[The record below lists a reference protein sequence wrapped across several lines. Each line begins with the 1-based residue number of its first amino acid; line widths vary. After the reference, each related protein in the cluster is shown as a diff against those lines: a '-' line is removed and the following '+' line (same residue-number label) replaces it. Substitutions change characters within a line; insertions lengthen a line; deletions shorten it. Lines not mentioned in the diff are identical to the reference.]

1 MNQPKKIGIIG
12 SGFISDY
19 HIPAL
24 QKAGADIVILCS
36 IKDEEVKQ
44 KAARYHI
51 LQTTNEY
58 KAVLARED
66 LDAVLILTPESTHCE
81 IAVAAAHAGKAIFLQ
96 KPMARSSEE
105 CRLIINAAR
114 TEGVPLYVSF
124 MHRYFSEVEY
134 ARKLLDQGIL
144 GQILTIRQRNATPG
158 ATWSPWFFDRKQV
171 GGGAVM
177 QLGVHGIDLLRLLF
191 GEIKSVNANVAQLV
205 RERVMADGTVVYP
218 DNEDYALA
226 IYRFDSGII
235 AHHEIVYNEV
245 AGTDR
250 FRMEIYGEKGTA
262 WLRTER
268 GLLSYVLAGE
278 PTAWKTPEILQ
289 EDFGIRQHRYFLDML
304 EDKIPFDQS
313 GEDGLRS
320 IEIAE
325 AIYHSAEIQNWTE
338 VGE

>member
-1 MNQPKKIGIIG
+1 MNKPKKIGIIG

-24 QKAGADIVILCS
+24 QQVGAEIVILCS
-36 IKDEEVKQ
+36 IKEEEAKQ

-51 LQTTNEY
+51 SQTTIDY

-81 IAVAAAHAGKAIFLQ
+81 IAVAAAQAGKAIFLQ

-105 CRLIINAAR
+105 CRTILDAVR
-114 TEGVPLYVSF
+114 TAGVPLYVSF
-124 MHRYFSEVEY
+124 MHRHFPEVEH
-134 ARKLLDQGIL
+134 ARTLLEQKVFGRV
-144 GQILTIRQRNATPG
+144 LTIRQRNATPG
-158 ATWSPWFFDRKQV
+158 ATWSPWFFDRKLV

-177 QLGVHGIDLLRLLF
+177 QLGVHGIDLLRHMF
-191 GEIKSVNANVAQLV
+191 GEINAVQAHVAQLV
-205 RERVMADGTVVYP
+205 NERVMADGTIVHP
-218 DNEDYALA
+218 DNEDYAVAL
-226 IYRFDSGII
+226 YRFDSGII
-235 AHHEIVYNEV
+235 AHHEIIYNEV

-268 GLLSYVLAGE
+268 GLLSYFQAGE
-278 PTAWKTPEILQ
+278 SASWATPEIST
-289 EDFGIRQHRYFLDML
+289 EDFGIRQHRNFLDML
-304 EDKIPFDQS
+304 QGKIPFDQS

-320 IEIAE
+320 IQIAE
-325 AIYHSAEIQNWTE
+325 AIYRSAQTLTWTE
-338 VGE
+338 VGK